1 MAAATDNDQ
10 LQESSAESG
19 GDFWRQSFEQFIED
33 LPEAAF
39 VVDADGDI
47 TQWNTATADLLGLPA
62 SKAVGMNAYDV
73 FGTEGEDETLAEEV
87 LRTGTPIREDQFRS
101 AERPDGTK
109 AHARAIG
116 TPIQTP
122 TGKVVG
128 AVELL
133 FDVTTVVEQRE
144 TLADLQE
151 ELSDNVET
159 SMEQL
164 SESTTEVANRSNEI
178 SQLVDEQAAELES
191 TQGEISG
198 FSATIEEIASSAEE
212 VSNQSAE
219 SRTLAEESVDTAG
232 EVIDQVDDTAEK
244 SASVAD
250 DVAELKNEIEQVEE
264 LVGVIND
271 IAEQTNMLAL
281 NANIEAAR
289 SDSDGFAV
297 V

>member
-1 MAAATDNDQ
+1 MATATRNDH
-10 LQESSAESG
+10 LQDRNTEPNN
-19 GDFWRQSFEQFIED
+19 DFWRHAFEQFIET

-39 VVDADGDI
+39 VVDDAGDI

-62 SKAVGMNAYDV
+62 DKAVGMNAYDV

-87 LRTGTPIREDQFRS
+87 VRTGRPIREDEFRS
-101 AERPDGTK
+101 AERPDGRQ
-109 AHARAIG
+109 AHARAIA

-122 TGKVVG
+122 TGEVVG

-164 SESTTEVANRSNEI
+164 SESTTEVADRSNEI
-178 SQLVDEQAAELES
+178 TQLVDEQAAELER
-191 TQGEISG
+191 TQGDVSG
-198 FSATIEEIASSAEE
+198 FSATVEEIASSAEE

-244 SASVAD
+244 S
-250 DVAELKNEIEQVEE
+250 
-264 LVGVIND
+264 
-271 IAEQTNMLAL
+271 
-281 NANIEAAR
+281 
-289 SDSDGFAV
+289 V
-297 V
+297 VSQSGLEFSSN